1 MTGHKLR
8 SHKLGATPQYKVFSA
23 ENEYVASIKYPSD
36 AAAFV
41 SILGEGATV
50 RNGHAKKDVLWT
62 EGITGN
68 AFDSYDHA
76 AEVMQL
82 AIENQRAEY
91 RRQYEAL
98 RNQ

>member
-1 MTGHKLR
+1 M
-8 SHKLGATPQYKVFSA
+8 GATPQYKVFSA
-23 ENEYVASIKYPSD
+23 GNEYVASIKYPAD

-41 SILGEGATV
+41 SIQGEGATV
-50 RNGHAKKDVLWT
+50 RNGHAKKNIIWT
-62 EGITGN
+62 EGKDGH

>member
-1 MTGHKLR
+1 MG
-8 SHKLGATPQYKVFSA
+8 STPQFKVFTA
-23 ENEYVASIKYPSD
+23 ANEYVASIKYLSD

-41 SILGEGATV
+41 SVLGEGATV
-50 RNGHAKKDVLWT
+50 RNGHAKKATIWT

-68 AFDSYDHA
+68 AYDSYDEA

-91 RRQYEAL
+91 RRQYAAL